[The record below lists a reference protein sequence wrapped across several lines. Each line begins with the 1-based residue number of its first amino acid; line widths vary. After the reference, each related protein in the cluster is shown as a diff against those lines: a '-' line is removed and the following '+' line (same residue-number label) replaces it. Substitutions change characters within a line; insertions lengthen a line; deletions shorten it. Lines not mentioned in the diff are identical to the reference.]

1 MKWNVLIEEMNCLRK
16 KGLVINIC
24 EICRQIPCHP
34 RCPNYV
40 PPKAS
45 HYCSICGDGI
55 YDGEDYIENQDGEYI
70 HYECV
75 QGIKQLLEWLGYEI
89 KTMEDFDELD

>member
-1 MKWNVLIEEMNCLRK
+1 M
-16 KGLVINIC
+16 C
-24 EICRQIPCHP
+24 EICRQIPCHS

-40 PPKAS
+40 PLKTT

-75 QGIKQLLEWLGYEI
+75 QGIRQLLEWLGYEV
-89 KTMEDFDELD
+89 KTMEDFYEQDQRITK

>member
-1 MKWNVLIEEMNCLRK
+1 M
-16 KGLVINIC
+16 C
-24 EICRQIPCHP
+24 EICRQIPCHS

-40 PPKAS
+40 PLKTT

-55 YDGEDYIENQDGEYI
+55 YDGEDYIENQDGEHI

-75 QGIKQLLEWLGYEI
+75 QGIRQLLEWLGYEV
-89 KTMEDFDELD
+89 KTMEDFYE